1 MIKTTNNNK
10 DNKMIFS
17 KAKTRYQAQKENPD
31 CFSFYKVE
39 GGYACFYCWQRLR
52 TWRNQ
57 K

>member
-1 MIKTTNNNK
+1 MK
-10 DNKMIFS
+10 FS
-17 KAKTRYQAQKENPD
+17 EATTRYQAQKENPD

-39 GGYACFYCWQRLR
+39 GGYACFYCWQSLN